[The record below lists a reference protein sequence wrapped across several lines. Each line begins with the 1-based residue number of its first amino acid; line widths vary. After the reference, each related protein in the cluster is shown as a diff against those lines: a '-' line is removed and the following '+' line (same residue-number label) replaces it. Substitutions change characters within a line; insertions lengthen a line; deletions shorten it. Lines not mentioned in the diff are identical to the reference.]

1 MITRAKAMV
10 SPEQWGACNPLSKTM
25 LEDAGVQIIRNEQK
39 RLLIED
45 EMKELIKGCDVAICG
60 AEPMT
65 AHVMDQS
72 PGLRFI
78 ARCAVG
84 LDSIDLNAA
93 RERNIGVSY
102 VPGANADTVAELTV
116 SHILTLIR
124 GVQKADNLMRDGKW
138 FRVLG
143 RSLEEL
149 TVGIIGMGRIG
160 RRTAKLLSAFG
171 AKIIAN
177 DIKPDEAINSYLPI
191 EWVSKTRLLK
201 DADIIC
207 LHVPKTP
214 ATINI
219 IDQKE
224 LNMMK
229 NDAFLIN
236 TARGGL
242 VNEEAVVYALTN
254 NLIAG
259 AGIDVYDVE
268 PYLGGPL
275 SKLENVIMTCHMG
288 ANTIISRARMEIQ
301 AAECLIAYLDNEH
314 IPRIVPDSEYELQ
327 IAMKN
332 IQS

>member
-1 MITRAKAMV
+1 MKIRATAMV
-10 SPEQWGACNPLSKTM
+10 SPEQWGACNPLSRTM
-25 LEDAGVQIIRNEQK
+25 LEDSGVKIIRNEQK
-39 RLLIED
+39 RLLVED

-60 AEPMT
+60 AEPMS
-65 AHVMDQS
+65 AAVMDQS
-72 PGLRFI
+72 PGLKFI

-124 GVQKADNLMRDGKW
+124 GVQLGDKLMREGKW

-177 DIKPDEAINSYLPI
+177 DINPDESINAYLPI
-191 EWVSKTRLLK
+191 EWVSKKRLLNES
-201 DADIIC
+201 DIVC

-219 IDQKE
+219 INADDLAE
-224 LNMMK
+224 MK
-229 NDAFLIN
+229 TDAFLIN

-242 VNEEAVVYALTN
+242 VNEDALLNALTN
-254 NLIAG
+254 DIIAG
-259 AGIDVYDVE
+259 AGLDVYEQE

-275 SKLENVIMTCHMG
+275 SKLDNVIMTCHMG
-288 ANTIISRARMEIQ
+288 ANTRISRARMEIQ
-301 AAECLIAYLDNEH
+301 AAECLIAYLNGDH
-314 IPRIVPDSEYELQ
+314 IPRIVPDSEYDLQ

-332 IQS
+332 L